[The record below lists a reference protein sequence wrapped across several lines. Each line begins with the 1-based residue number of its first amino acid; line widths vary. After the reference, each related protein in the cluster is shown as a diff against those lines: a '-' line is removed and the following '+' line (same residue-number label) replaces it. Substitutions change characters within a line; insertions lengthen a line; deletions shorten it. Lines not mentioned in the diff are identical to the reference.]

1 MKKMAEITM
10 HLDCRA
16 MVKTYIK
23 CKGER
28 DLLKKL
34 RKAHGKGNCYDFGHV
49 IVDDESVMYAGYKF
63 HGIH

>member
-10 HLDCRA
+10 HLDCGG

-23 CKGER
+23 CKGES

-34 RKAHGKGNCYDFGHV
+34 RKSHGNGGWYDFGHV
-49 IVDDESVMYAGYKF
+49 AVNDESVIYVGYKF
-63 HGIH
+63 HGIN